1 MRSRGLVV
9 AIAVVLA
16 IVAAAAV
23 ILYTNG
29 VKNNAVTAGAAADVV
44 VASQNIAANTNLN
57 PLIDQGAFNT
67 IRVPSDAVVEGAVTD
82 VNQLRDQTTTQ
93 PILANE
99 QIPTSRLSSGTPI
112 EGGTLGIDDGHVA
125 VSLKVDT
132 QSGVNGAITR
142 GSYITVYASFS
153 GVKIVPGKTPK
164 AILAA
169 ATRPASSGTQ
179 GATGGTLPPITM
191 TLIPAVKVLGVV
203 NPTTDANGRTTGGSV
218 TLTLDLTP
226 EDAQELVYAQE
237 NGSTWIGLLPPGDT
251 AGHTLPFAPDQLML
265 GKLLGKAGA

>member
-112 EGGTLGIDDGHVA
+112 QGGTLGIDDGHVA

-132 QSGVNGAITR
+132 QSGVNGAVTR

-153 GVKIVPGKTPK
+153 GVRIVPGKTP
-164 AILAA
+164 
-169 ATRPASSGTQ
+169 
-179 GATGGTLPPITM
+179 TLPPITM

-203 NPTTDANGRTTGGSV
+203 NPTTDTNGRTTGGSV

-265 GKLLGKAGA
+265 SKLLGKAGA

>member
-112 EGGTLGIDDGHVA
+112 EGGTLGIDKGHVA
-125 VSLKVDT
+125 VSLKVDGP
-132 QSGVNGAITR
+132 SGVNGAITR

-153 GVKIVPGKTPK
+153 GVKFVPGTTPK
-164 AILAA
+164 QIIANATKPANGSQTAA
-169 ATRPASSGTQ
+169 NG
-179 GATGGTLPPITM
+179 GALPPLTM
-191 TLIPAVKVLGVV
+191 TLIPAVKVLDVV
-203 NPTTDANGRTTGGSV
+203 NPTVDSNGKTTGGGSV

-226 EDAQELVYAQE
+226 EDAEVLVYAQA
-237 NGSTWIGLLPPGDT
+237 NASTYIGLLPPGDT
-251 AGHTLPFAPDQLML
+251 TGNALPFTLVPANR
-265 GKLLGKAGA
+265 LLGKVGA

>member
-112 EGGTLGIDDGHVA
+112 QGGTLGIDDGHVA

-132 QSGVNGAITR
+132 QSGVNGAVTR

-153 GVKIVPGKTPK
+153 GVRIVPGKTPK
-164 AILAA
+164 AVLAA
-169 ATRPASSGTQ
+169 ATKTGQ
-179 GATGGTLPPITM
+179 GAPGGATLPPITM

-203 NPTTDANGRTTGGSV
+203 NPTTDPNGRTTGGSV

>member
-82 VNQLRDQTTTQ
+82 VEQLRDQTSTQ

-99 QIPTSRLSSGTPI
+99 QIPTSRLSSGTAVA
-112 EGGTLGIDDGHVA
+112 GGTLGIDDGHVA

-153 GVKIVPGKTPK
+153 GVKFIPGKTPK
-164 AILAA
+164 AVIAN
-169 ATRPASSGTQ
+169 ATKTTP
-179 GATGGTLPPITM
+179 GAQAGATLPPITM

-203 NPTTDANGRTTGGSV
+203 NPTTDSNGRTTGGSV

-251 AGHTLPFAPDQLML
+251 SGHTLPFAPDQLML
-265 GKLLGKAGA
+265 GKLLGKAAA

>member
-44 VASQNIAANTNLN
+44 VSSQNIAANIDLN
-57 PLIDQGAFNT
+57 ALVDQGAFKT

-82 VNQLRDQTTTQ
+82 VSQLRDQTTTQ

-99 QIPTSRLSSGTPI
+99 QIPTSRLSSGTPVA
-112 EGGTLGIDDGHVA
+112 GGTLGIDEGHIA

-153 GVKIVPGKTPK
+153 GLKLVPGNTPK
-164 AILAA
+164 QIVANL
-169 ATRPASSGTQ
+169 TKPAGTTQ
-179 GATGGTLPPITM
+179 PTGGGTLPPLTI
-191 TLIPAVKVLGVV
+191 TLIPAVKVLNVV
-203 NPTTDANGRTTGGSV
+203 NPTVDANGRATGGNV

-226 EDAQELVYAQE
+226 EDAASLVYAQE
-237 NGSTWIGLLPPGDT
+237 NASTWIGLLPPGDT
-251 AGHTLPFAPDQLML
+251 TGHALPFQTVSIDR
-265 GKLLGKAGA
+265 LLGKAGA

>member
-82 VNQLRDQTTTQ
+82 VEQLRDQTSTQ

-99 QIPTSRLSSGTPI
+99 QIPTSRLSSGTAVA
-112 EGGTLGIDDGHVA
+112 GGTLGIDDGHVA

-142 GSYITVYASFS
+142 GSYISVYASFS
-153 GVKIVPGKTPK
+153 GVKITSQTPK
-164 AILAA
+164 QVIASAS
-169 ATRPASSGTQ
+169 RPASGTQ
-179 GATGGTLPPITM
+179 TGSGATLPPITM

-203 NPTTDANGRTTGGSV
+203 NPTTDSNGRTTGGSV

-251 AGHTLPFAPDQLML
+251 SGHTLPFAPDQLML

>member
-99 QIPTSRLSSGTPI
+99 QIPT
-112 EGGTLGIDDGHVA
+112 
-125 VSLKVDT
+125 
-132 QSGVNGAITR
+132 
-142 GSYITVYASFS
+142 
-153 GVKIVPGKTPK
+153 
-164 AILAA
+164 
-169 ATRPASSGTQ
+169 
-179 GATGGTLPPITM
+179 
-191 TLIPAVKVLGVV
+191 
-203 NPTTDANGRTTGGSV
+203 
-218 TLTLDLTP
+218 
-226 EDAQELVYAQE
+226 
-237 NGSTWIGLLPPGDT
+237 
-251 AGHTLPFAPDQLML
+251 
-265 GKLLGKAGA
+265 